1 MPVLPQEDN
10 AGDNLTESVM
20 KNPSSNT
27 ESKAS
32 DHPIHHNEHGTGKA
46 AASDFNS
53 KGPQISDS
61 KREESRYCSFHSL
74 TSITELPEAT
84 SSQELKARAAE
95 LNK

>member
-1 MPVLPQEDN
+1 MPVLPQEEN

-27 ESKAS
+27 ESNAS

-46 AASDFNS
+46 AASDFKS
-53 KGPQISDS
+53 KGPQLSDS
-61 KREESRYCSFHSL
+61 KQEESHCSCHIL
-74 TSITELPEAT
+74 TPVTEMPEAA

>member
-1 MPVLPQEDN
+1 MPVLPQEEN

-32 DHPIHHNEHGTGKA
+32 DHPIHQNEHSTGKA

-61 KREESRYCSFHSL
+61 KQEKLRYYSYYIL
-74 TSITELPEAT
+74 TLITEMPEAA
-84 SSQELKARAAE
+84 SSDELKARAAE